1 MSIHKRILNTDY
13 QSLSGKI
20 GAKFKQY
27 RLKSGLSLRDIY
39 KDEQISI
46 ALISDL
52 EAGKK
57 LPRMETLV
65 RLCNKV
71 GMPLDE
77 VFSARITPTRMDL
90 LTGENDIETKIRTV
104 LTNGNF
110 SSSFADDLIEYF
122 EFLKT
127 KQNK

>member
-1 MSIHKRILNTDY
+1 MSIRKRISTTDY
-13 QSLSGKI
+13 DSLSENIGK
-20 GAKFKQY
+20 KFKQY
-27 RLKSGLSLRDIY
+27 RLKAGLSLRDIY
-39 KDEQISI
+39 REEQISI

>member
-1 MSIHKRILNTDY
+1 MSIRKRISTTDY
-13 QSLSGKI
+13 DSLSENIGK
-20 GAKFKQY
+20 KFKQY
-27 RLKSGLSLRDIY
+27 RLKAGLSLRDIY
-39 KDEQISI
+39 REEQISI

-77 VFSARITPTRMDL
+77 VFSSRITPSR
-90 LTGENDIETKIRTV
+90 V
-104 LTNGNF
+104 
-110 SSSFADDLIEYF
+110 DLIAGEQSTEDKMRTILLNDNIPTSLADELVKYF

-127 KQNK
+127 KENL

>member
-1 MSIHKRILNTDY
+1 MSIRKRISTTDY
-13 QSLSGKI
+13 NSLSENIGK
-20 GAKFKQY
+20 KFKQY
-27 RLKSGLSLRDIY
+27 RLKAGLSLRDIY
-39 KDEQISI
+39 REEQISI